1 MLLSV
6 TNGSKIIKSK
16 RTLIKRQVS
25 HACLCLCVCVIISIF
40 LFFCFFRYFGVEGG
54 QFEFDK
60 MNFIEEKKK
69 LTVLEERQ
77 AILKRNINVN
87 VLDMIDRVEAR
98 DTTLVEMLKTVK
110 KDKEKISNTIE
121 ALDDIK
127 KETLLKT
134 WKQVNEDFGGIFS
147 DLLPGNLCK
156 LDGSGESAD
165 GTISGLEIK
174 VKLGGVWKESLTELS
189 GGQRS
194 LTALALILSL
204 LKYRP
209 APFYILDEVDAAL
222 DLSHTQNIGNLLKKR
237 FKSSQFIVVSLKE
250 GMFTNANVLFK
261 TKFKDGISS
270 IDRLQ
275 QHHQGEDNDN
285 RQSNKEIEGLK
296 KSKGPQITKKTV
308 KFN

>member
-1 MLLSV
+1 
-6 TNGSKIIKSK
+6 
-16 RTLIKRQVS
+16 
-25 HACLCLCVCVIISIF
+25 
-40 LFFCFFRYFGVEGG
+40 
-54 QFEFDK
+54 
-60 MNFIEEKKK
+60 MNFNEERKK
-69 LTVLEERQ
+69 LAGLEERQ
-77 AILKRNINVN
+77 GILKRNVNVN

-98 DTTLVEMLKTVK
+98 DKSLVEMLTTVK
-110 KDKEKISNTIE
+110 KDKEKISSTIE

-127 KETLLKT
+127 KETLHKT
-134 WKQVNEDFGGIFS
+134 WKQVNEDFGAIFS
-147 DLLPGNLCK
+147 DLLPGSFCK
-156 LDGSGESAD
+156 LDANDETCMTS
-165 GTISGLEIK
+165 LEIK

-250 GMFTNANVLFK
+250 GMFNNANVLFK

-270 IDRLQ
+270 VDRCD
-275 QHHQGEDNDN
+275 QGGPDENIN
-285 RQSNKEIEGLK
+285 NNNNLATRVTKSNLK
-296 KSKGPQITKKTV
+296 KIV
-308 KFN
+308 KFNHQ

>member
-1 MLLSV
+1 M
-6 TNGSKIIKSK
+6 
-16 RTLIKRQVS
+16 
-25 HACLCLCVCVIISIF
+25 
-40 LFFCFFRYFGVEGG
+40 
-54 QFEFDK
+54 
-60 MNFIEEKKK
+60 
-69 LTVLEERQ
+69 LEERQ
-77 AILKRNINVN
+77 SILKRNVNVN
-87 VLDMIDRVEAR
+87 VLEMIDRVESR
-98 DTTLVEMLKTVK
+98 DSALVEMLKTVK
-110 KDKEKISNTIE
+110 KDKEKISNTID

-127 KETLLKT
+127 KETLEKT
-134 WKQVNEDFGGIFS
+134 WKQVNEDFGAIFA
-147 DLLPGNLCK
+147 DLLPGSFCK
-156 LDGSGESAD
+156 LCAEDNN
-165 GTISGLEIK
+165 TTNMTGLEIK

-261 TKFKDGISS
+261 TKFRDGISS
-270 IDRLQ
+270 VDRLEQ
-275 QHHQGEDNDN
+275 
-285 RQSNKEIEGLK
+285 QSNSGSTENEEFNNRTESNTK
-296 KSKGPQITKKTV
+296 KLSKPQITKKSV

>member
-1 MLLSV
+1 M
-6 TNGSKIIKSK
+6 
-16 RTLIKRQVS
+16 
-25 HACLCLCVCVIISIF
+25 
-40 LFFCFFRYFGVEGG
+40 
-54 QFEFDK
+54 
-60 MNFIEEKKK
+60 
-69 LTVLEERQ
+69 EERQ
-77 AILKRNINVN
+77 SILKRNVNVN
-87 VLDMIDRVEAR
+87 VLEMIDRVESR
-98 DTTLVEMLKTVK
+98 DTSLVEMLKTVK
-110 KDKEKISNTIE
+110 KDKEKISSTID

-127 KETLLKT
+127 KETLERT
-134 WKQVNEDFGGIFS
+134 WKQVNEDFGAIFA
-147 DLLPGNLCK
+147 DLLPASFCK
-156 LDGSGESAD
+156 LCAEGSDANSTCSSSVKEL
-165 GTISGLEIK
+165 TGLEIK

-261 TKFKDGISS
+261 TKFRDGISS
-270 IDRLQ
+270 IDRFEQ
-275 QHHQGEDNDN
+275 QHETENT
-285 RQSNKEIEGLK
+285 EISPGK
-296 KSKGPQITKKTV
+296 KAKANISLSKPPQITKKSV

>member
-1 MLLSV
+1 
-6 TNGSKIIKSK
+6 
-16 RTLIKRQVS
+16 
-25 HACLCLCVCVIISIF
+25 
-40 LFFCFFRYFGVEGG
+40 
-54 QFEFDK
+54 
-60 MNFIEEKKK
+60 MNFSEEKKK
-69 LTVLEERQ
+69 LVVLEERQ
-77 AILKRNINVN
+77 TILKRNVNVN

-98 DTTLVEMLKTVK
+98 DSSLVEMLKTVK
-110 KDKEKISNTIE
+110 RDKEKISSTIE

-127 KETLLKT
+127 KETLHKT
-134 WKQVNEDFGGIFS
+134 WKQVNEDFGAIFA
-147 DLLPGNLCK
+147 DLLPGSFCK
-156 LDGSGESAD
+156 LDSCEGD
-165 GTISGLEIK
+165 GASNTMSMRGLEIK

-270 IDRLQ
+270 VERFEQSTKESD
-275 QHHQGEDNDN
+275 EN
-285 RQSNKEIEGLK
+285 REKNVMENSLK
-296 KSKGPQITKKTV
+296 KSKAHPTAKKTV

>member
-1 MLLSV
+1 
-6 TNGSKIIKSK
+6 
-16 RTLIKRQVS
+16 
-25 HACLCLCVCVIISIF
+25 
-40 LFFCFFRYFGVEGG
+40 
-54 QFEFDK
+54 
-60 MNFIEEKKK
+60 MNFSEEKKK
-69 LTVLEERQ
+69 LVVLEERQ
-77 AILKRNINVN
+77 TILKRNVNVN

-98 DTTLVEMLKTVK
+98 DSSLVEMLKTVK
-110 KDKEKISNTIE
+110 RDKEKISSTIE

-127 KETLLKT
+127 KETLHKT
-134 WKQVNEDFGGIFS
+134 WKQVNEDFGAIFA
-147 DLLPGNLCK
+147 DLLPGSFCK
-156 LDGSGESAD
+156 LDSCEGD
-165 GTISGLEIK
+165 GILSRNTDIYNAEIAKKRVTVKTLKDPASNTMSMRGLEIK

-270 IDRLQ
+270 VERLEQ
-275 QHHQGEDNDN
+275 STKESDEN
-285 RQSNKEIEGLK
+285 REKNVMENGLK
-296 KSKGPQITKKTV
+296 KSKAHPTAKKTV

>member
-1 MLLSV
+1 
-6 TNGSKIIKSK
+6 
-16 RTLIKRQVS
+16 
-25 HACLCLCVCVIISIF
+25 
-40 LFFCFFRYFGVEGG
+40 
-54 QFEFDK
+54 
-60 MNFIEEKKK
+60 MNFNEEKKK
-69 LTVLEERQ
+69 LAVLEERQ
-77 AILKRNINVN
+77 AILKRNVNVN

-98 DTTLVEMLKTVK
+98 DSSLVEMLKTVK
-110 KDKEKISNTIE
+110 KDKEKISSTIE

-127 KETLLKT
+127 KETLQKT
-134 WKQVNEDFGGIFS
+134 WKQVNEDFGAIFS
-147 DLLPGNLCK
+147 DLLPGSFCK
-156 LDGSGESAD
+156 LESTEVVSD
-165 GTISGLEIK
+165 ISNVITGLEIK

-270 IDRLQ
+270 VERCEQ
-275 QHHQGEDNDN
+275 T
-285 RQSNKEIEGLK
+285 SKESDENQNQENNNQK
-296 KSKGPQITKKTV
+296 NSKGKGHLLTKKTV

>member
-1 MLLSV
+1 
-6 TNGSKIIKSK
+6 
-16 RTLIKRQVS
+16 
-25 HACLCLCVCVIISIF
+25 
-40 LFFCFFRYFGVEGG
+40 
-54 QFEFDK
+54 
-60 MNFIEEKKK
+60 MNFNEEKKK
-69 LTVLEERQ
+69 LAVLEERQ
-77 AILKRNINVN
+77 AILKRNVNVN

-98 DTTLVEMLKTVK
+98 DSSLVEMLKTVK
-110 KDKEKISNTIE
+110 KDKEKISSTIE

-127 KETLLKT
+127 KETLKKT
-134 WKQVNEDFGGIFS
+134 WKQVNEDFGAIFS
-147 DLLPGNLCK
+147 DLLPGSFCK
-156 LDGSGESAD
+156 LESTEAEAVSDSDSDSDIDGSSSNII
-165 GTISGLEIK
+165 TGLEIK

-270 IDRLQ
+270 VERFEQNENENVNENL
-275 QHHQGEDNDN
+275 N
-285 RQSNKEIEGLK
+285 LK
-296 KSKGPQITKKTV
+296 KSKTNANVITKKTV

>member
-1 MLLSV
+1 
-6 TNGSKIIKSK
+6 
-16 RTLIKRQVS
+16 
-25 HACLCLCVCVIISIF
+25 
-40 LFFCFFRYFGVEGG
+40 
-54 QFEFDK
+54 
-60 MNFIEEKKK
+60 MNFAEERKK
-69 LTVLEERQ
+69 LTILEERQ
-77 AILKRNINVN
+77 AVLKRNVNVN

-98 DTTLVEMLKTVK
+98 DTSLVEMLKTVR
-110 KDKEKISNTIE
+110 KDKEKISSTID

-127 KETLLKT
+127 KETLHKT
-134 WKQVNEDFGGIFS
+134 WKQVNEDFGAIFA
-147 DLLPGNLCK
+147 DLLPGSFCK
-156 LDGSGESAD
+156 LDATANED
-165 GTISGLEIK
+165 GDSSDISGLEIK

-261 TKFKDGISS
+261 TKFRDGISS
-270 IDRLQ
+270 VERTE
-275 QHHQGEDNDN
+275 QHGTNDEN
-285 RQSNKEIEGLK
+285 QLVSNDDKSTGK
-296 KSKGPQITKKTV
+296 KPQITTKKSV
-308 KFN
+308 KFTSN

>member
-1 MLLSV
+1 MTITLL
-6 TNGSKIIKSK
+6 
-16 RTLIKRQVS
+16 
-25 HACLCLCVCVIISIF
+25 
-40 LFFCFFRYFGVEGG
+40 FRHFGVEGG
-54 QFEFDK
+54 QFDFK
-60 MNFIEEKKK
+60 KLNFAEEKKK
-69 LTVLEERQ
+69 LTALEERQ
-77 AILKRNINVN
+77 AVLKRNVNVN
-87 VLDMIDRVEAR
+87 VLEMIDRVESR
-98 DTTLVEMLKTVK
+98 DTALVEMLKTVK
-110 KDKEKISNTIE
+110 QDKEKISNTID

-134 WKQVNEDFGGIFS
+134 WKQVNEDFGAIFA
-147 DLLPGNLCK
+147 DLLPGSFCK
-156 LDGSGESAD
+156 LDASNENSSAT
-165 GTISGLEIK
+165 GLIGGLEIK

-194 LTALALILSL
+194 LTALALILAL

-261 TKFKDGISS
+261 TKFRDGISS
-270 IDRLQ
+270 VERLTQ
-275 QHHQGEDNDN
+275 DQGNVMDEDSIANH
-285 RQSNKEIEGLK
+285 EPK
-296 KSKGPQITKKTV
+296 KKKMASVSLSKPQITKKSV

>member
-1 MLLSV
+1 MA
-6 TNGSKIIKSK
+6 
-16 RTLIKRQVS
+16 Q
-25 HACLCLCVCVIISIF
+25 
-40 LFFCFFRYFGVEGG
+40 
-54 QFEFDK
+54 
-60 MNFIEEKKK
+60 
-69 LTVLEERQ
+69 LEERQ
-77 AILKRNINVN
+77 AILKRNVNVN

-98 DTTLVEMLKTVK
+98 DNGLIEMLRTVK

-127 KETLLKT
+127 RETLLKT
-134 WKQVNEDFGGIFS
+134 WRQVNEDFGTIFS
-147 DLLPGNLCK
+147 DLLPGGAFCK
-156 LDGSGESAD
+156 LESIESIESGESVE
-165 GTISGLEIK
+165 GEKGSTILKGLEIK

-270 IDRLQ
+270 VERIEQPNSHDI
-275 QHHQGEDNDN
+275 NDENN
-285 RQSNKEIEGLK
+285 RGTKKVTLTKPQIISK
-296 KSKGPQITKKTV
+296 KSV
-308 KFN
+308 KFNT

>member
-1 MLLSV
+1 
-6 TNGSKIIKSK
+6 
-16 RTLIKRQVS
+16 
-25 HACLCLCVCVIISIF
+25 
-40 LFFCFFRYFGVEGG
+40 
-54 QFEFDK
+54 
-60 MNFIEEKKK
+60 MNFNEEKKK

-77 AILKRNINVN
+77 AILKRNVNVN

-98 DTTLVEMLKTVK
+98 DTSLAEMLKTVK
-110 KDKEKISNTIE
+110 KDKEKISSTIE

-127 KETLLKT
+127 KETLQKT
-134 WKQVNEDFGGIFS
+134 WKQVNEDFGAIFS
-147 DLLPGNLCK
+147 DLLPGSFCK
-156 LDGSGESAD
+156 LEATTEGSLNAL
-165 GTISGLEIK
+165 TGLEIK

-270 IDRLQ
+270 VERCEQANNDENYYEKTDN
-275 QHHQGEDNDN
+275 QGNE
-285 RQSNKEIEGLK
+285 QGLK
-296 KSKGPQITKKTV
+296 KSKAAQVISKKTV